1 MTDDFDKL
9 LGGFDE
15 PEAERTPA
23 AEKKATPLASEPA
36 ASPKRNSVLP
46 WIVVG
51 VVALLAIGA
60 GVTFAVMNLGDSDVT
75 APAASQE
82 PSPSEPPAETPSAE
96 PESPEPA
103 PSALPAACRDI
114 FSPAYYEE
122 LAATGAVLS
131 EGNTGPREQPF
142 DAEVPGVVE
151 STIAAAPHL
160 ECTWSFADNFSVGI
174 QTVVAEVT
182 DEEAIQV
189 TEALEGAGF
198 AGVNELGSVRYIKE
212 VAGTE
217 GFGPHG
223 YSIIARDGLLVATKW
238 VDWPATGYTADI
250 VNTLLGPA

>member
-9 LGGFDE
+9 LGGLNE
-15 PEAERTPA
+15 PEPERAPA
-23 AEKKATPLASEPA
+23 AEKKAQPLASEPA
-36 ASPKRNSVLP
+36 ASPKRTTVLP

-60 GVTFAVMNLGDSDVT
+60 GVTFAVMNLGDADAT
-75 APAASQE
+75 APATSQE
-82 PSPSEPPAETPSAE
+82 PSPAESPAEEPSE
-96 PESPEPA
+96 TPEPA

-142 DAEVPGVVE
+142 GAEVPAVVE

-160 ECTWSFADNFSVGI
+160 ECTWSFADNFNVGI

-182 DEEAIQV
+182 DEQAMQV
-189 TEALEGAGF
+189 TEALVGAGF
-198 AGVNELGSVRYIKE
+198 TGVNELGSVRYIKE
-212 VAGTE
+212 VPGEE

-223 YSIIARDGLLVATKW
+223 YSIIARDGLLVATQW
-238 VDWPATGYTADI
+238 VDWPAAGYTADI
-250 VNTLLGPA
+250 VNTVLGPA